1 MASGPTVRGVRP
13 QDPTRVQRDV
23 GRRIAELREKAGLT
37 QDELA
42 EILDHSVKYQQRLE
56 RGDENLSLDKL
67 TKIANG
73 LGARVIDLHKKPRD
87 AAAQDGGDNSPPP
100 GGSLERLASTAAR
113 TPRARRTTRVRRPG
127 CAGARRAL
135 G

>member
-1 MASGPTVRGVRP
+1 MRGVRP

-73 LGARVIDLHKKPRD
+73 LGARVIDLHKKPRTRR
-87 AAAQDGGDNSPPP
+87 P
-100 GGSLERLASTAAR
+100 RTAA
-113 TPRARRTTRVRRPG
+113 TTRR
-127 CAGARRAL
+127 RRAAPKKA